1 MCLSVCSFD
10 ATLPCSLKFFLLSN
24 ETFIFKA
31 AVKSRASPLSPGNSD
46 AVQAVSSVRRSYET
60 ELEQVL
66 EVKSYFY

>member
-1 MCLSVCSFD
+1 LSVFSFVS
-10 ATLPCSLKFFLLSN
+10 TLPYSPKLFLLSN